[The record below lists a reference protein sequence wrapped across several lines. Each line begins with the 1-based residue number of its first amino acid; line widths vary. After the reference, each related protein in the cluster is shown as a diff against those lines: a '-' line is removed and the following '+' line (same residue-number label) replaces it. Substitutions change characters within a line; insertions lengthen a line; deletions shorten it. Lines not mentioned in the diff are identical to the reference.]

1 MLITISIFILILGLL
16 VFVHE
21 FGHFITAKKAGAR
34 VEEFGFGL
42 PPRVFGVQLF
52 KSKKLKKIDEEI
64 SVTAAIHERPVPGG
78 EIVEEIIT
86 EKTREI
92 DVVVPERRWKFISHN
107 YDTAKDDNAP
117 TVYSLNWIP
126 LGGFVKIK
134 GEEGAAA
141 NDSDSFS
148 NKPIWKRAIVLSA
161 GVIMNFILGA
171 ALLAIGFG
179 VGLPQAL
186 EGADLSRATVREKTT
201 QIVQVLGD
209 YPAAKS
215 GLAVGDAILTI
226 DGQEISSEQFLRSY
240 IEGSEG
246 KELALQ
252 IKRNEKQLEIKAAPV
267 ILKETGKPGLGIA
280 FIETGVVS
288 YPWYLAIWKG
298 IAAAGYYAKEIVLAF
313 YHLIANLIVHR
324 EVAMDLSGPVGI
336 AVLTGRVARL
346 GLIYLLQ
353 FAAMLSINL
362 AIINAFPF
370 PALDGGRLLFLLI
383 EKIRG
388 RAMNQKIESLA
399 HTAGY
404 ALLMLL
410 IVAVTYRDI
419 SKFSYKFVE
428 LWQRLIN

>member
-1 MLITISIFILILGLL
+1 MIITILIFILILGLL

-21 FGHFITAKKAGAR
+21 LGHFVTAKKAGAR

-42 PPRVFGVQLF
+42 PPR
-52 KSKKLKKIDEEI
+52 
-64 SVTAAIHERPVPGG
+64 AIGIQKQDGKWRLVKP
-78 EIVEEIIT
+78 
-86 EKTREI
+86 
-92 DVVVPERRWKFISHN
+92 N
-107 YDTAKDDNAP
+107 YSADKEPAAP

-134 GEEGAAA
+134 GEEGGAASDA
-141 NDSDSFS
+141 DSFS

-171 ALLAIGFG
+171 VLLAIGFG
-179 VGLPQAL
+179 IGLPQAL
-186 EGADLSRATVREKTT
+186 EGADLSRATVRERAT

-209 YPAAKS
+209 YPAAKA
-215 GLAVGDAILTI
+215 GLTVGDAILTI
-226 DGQEISSEQFLRSY
+226 DGREISSEQFLRSY

-252 IKRNEKQLEIKAAPV
+252 IKRNDQQLEIKAAPV

-298 IAAAGYYAKEIVLAF
+298 MEAAAYYAKEIVLAF
-313 YHLIANLIVHR
+313 YQLIANLVVHQ
-324 EVAMDLSGPVGI
+324 EVAMELSGPVGI
-336 AVLTGRVARL
+336 AVLTGRVARM

-362 AIINAFPF
+362 AIINFFPF
-370 PALDGGRLLFLLI
+370 PALDGGRLLFLAI

-388 RAMNQKIESLA
+388 RAMNQKIESLV

-410 IVAVTYRDI
+410 IVVVTYRDI
-419 SKFSYKFVE
+419 SKFGYKFVE
-428 LWQRLIN
+428 LWQKIIN